1 MNQKDRIDI
10 IMIVLDVYPSIRVID
25 NLIYADTEI
34 LDLNI
39 LHYYFENNNL
49 IQYLKW
55 KDL

>member
-1 MNQKDRIDI
+1 VNQKDRIDI

-49 IQYLKW
+49 EQYLK
-55 KDL
+55 